1 MSHHNYMCL
10 SDSSFIVCVCLWV
23 CVLVHAKVQRKS
35 DEVCKIQ
42 KIKNNLSGVVQS
54 RQSFE
59 HEYLRKGN

>member
-1 MSHHNYMCL
+1 MYG
-10 SDSSFIVCVCLWV
+10 

-59 HEYLRKGN
+59 HKDAVKVKEIEVS